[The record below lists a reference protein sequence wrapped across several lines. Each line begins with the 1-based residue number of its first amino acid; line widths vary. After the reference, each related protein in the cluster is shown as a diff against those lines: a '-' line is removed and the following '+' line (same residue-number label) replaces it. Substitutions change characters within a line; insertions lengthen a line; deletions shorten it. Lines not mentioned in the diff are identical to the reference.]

1 MQDESFKD
9 TLNNETKIADDAV
22 RLIAGLATTEVE
34 GVVGMSSGLIA
45 NLAQLLGKEDFSK
58 GVKCYIK
65 ENTIALDVYV
75 IVQYGYRIPDV
86 AVAIQRQ
93 VKAQV
98 ESMTGMEV
106 IEVNVNIQGV
116 SVPKKVTSIFE
127 E

>member
-9 TLNNETKIADDAV
+9 TLNNETKIADDVV

>member
-9 TLNNETKIADDAV
+9 TLANETKIADDVV

-34 GVVGMSSGLIA
+34 GVVGMSSGLIS
-45 NLAQLLGKEDFSK
+45 NLAQLVGKEDFSK

-65 ENTIALDVYV
+65 DNTIAIDVYV

-86 AVAIQRQ
+86 AVKIQRQ
-93 VKAQV
+93 VKTQV

-116 SVPKKVTSIFE
+116 SSPKKKIAIFE

>member
-9 TLNNETKIADDAV
+9 TLNNETKIADDVV

-116 SVPKKVTSIFE
+116 SVPKKATSIFE

>member
-9 TLNNETKIADDAV
+9 TLNNETKIADDVV

-116 SVPKKVTSIFE
+116 CVPKKVTSIFE

>member
-9 TLNNETKIADDAV
+9 TLANETKIADDVV

-34 GVVGMSSGLIA
+34 GVVGMSSGLIS
-45 NLAQLLGKEDFSK
+45 NLAQLVGKEDFLK

-65 ENTIALDVYV
+65 DNTIAIDVYV

-86 AVAIQRQ
+86 AVKIQRQ
-93 VKAQV
+93 VKTQV

-116 SVPKKVTSIFE
+116 SSPKKKIAIFE

>member
-1 MQDESFKD
+1 
-9 TLNNETKIADDAV
+9 
-22 RLIAGLATTEVE
+22 
-34 GVVGMSSGLIA
+34 MSSGLIS
-45 NLAQLLGKEDFSK
+45 NLAQLVGKEDFSK

-65 ENTIALDVYV
+65 DNTIAIDVYV

-86 AVAIQRQ
+86 AVKIQRQ
-93 VKAQV
+93 VKTQV

-116 SVPKKVTSIFE
+116 SSPKKKIAIFE